1 MFFIYNALGLIF
13 ILFSPLIFFVR
24 IFLGKED
31 PKRFLEKFCIYSN
44 KLKIKKTVWFH
55 GASVGEVLSVLP
67 IIKSLEKNKK
77 IKKILLTSS
86 TTSSALIFKK
96 YNFKKTIHLY
106 FPIDTNYFTYKFI
119 KYWNP
124 QVAIFIDSE
133 IWPNMIKNLYLQKI
147 PIVLLNGRITEKSF
161 SRWKKFQNFSK
172 KIFGKISIAL
182 PQNAETSNY
191 LKILGVKKIK
201 IAGNIKYFGQKNNIS
216 KKNIGNFFKK
226 RLIFC
231 AASTHYN
238 EELLIGKIHKK
249 IKLKYKNFLTIM
261 VPRHINRS
269 ISIVNDLENIG
280 LKIVTRSS
288 NKKITKDTD
297 IYLVD
302 TYGEALNF
310 YKLSK
315 ITFVGGSLISHG
327 GQNPLEPARTGN
339 FILHGPNTQN
349 FHEVYNM
356 LSRLKIS
363 TKVNNA
369 NQIEKIVIKNIKFK
383 QPLNVIQKLNLKGNT
398 ILKKNLNEINKYI
411 K

>member
-1 MFFIYNALGLIF
+1 MFYIYEFIFLIF
-13 ILFSPLIFFVR
+13 IILSPI
-24 IFLGKED
+24 IFLIRIISGKED
-31 PKRFLEKFCIYSN
+31 PKRFLEKLCFYSN
-44 KLKIKKTVWFH
+44 SYNMNKTIWLH
-55 GASVGEVLSVLP
+55 GASIGE
-67 IIKSLEKNKK
+67 IKSIIPIVEALEKNKK

-238 EELLIGKIHKK
+238 EEILIGKIHKK
-249 IKLKYKNFLTIM
+249 IKLKYKNFLTII

-269 ISIVNDLENIG
+269 ISIVNDLKNIG

-288 NKKITKDTD
+288 NKKITQDTD

>member
-238 EELLIGKIHKK
+238 EEILIGKIHKK
-249 IKLKYKNFLTIM
+249 IKLKYKNFLTII

-269 ISIVNDLENIG
+269 VSIVNDLENIG

>member
-119 KYWNP
+119 KYWKP

-182 PQNAETSNY
+182 PQNSETSNY

-249 IKLKYKNFLTIM
+249 IKLKYNNFLTII

>member
-1 MFFIYNALGLIF
+1 MDLI
-13 ILFSPLIFFVR
+13 IDYLTKYAHPI
-24 IFLGKED
+24 
-31 PKRFLEKFCIYSN
+31 
-44 KLKIKKTVWFH
+44 
-55 GASVGEVLSVLP
+55 LP
-67 IIKSLEKNKK
+67 INVVDE
-77 IKKILLTSS
+77 
-86 TTSSALIFKK
+86 
-96 YNFKKTIHLY
+96 
-106 FPIDTNYFTYKFI
+106 
-119 KYWNP
+119 
-124 QVAIFIDSE
+124 
-133 IWPNMIKNLYLQKI
+133 M
-147 PIVLLNGRITEKSF
+147 
-161 SRWKKFQNFSK
+161 
-172 KIFGKISIAL
+172 
-182 PQNAETSNY
+182 
-191 LKILGVKKIK
+191 
-201 IAGNIKYFGQKNNIS
+201 
-216 KKNIGNFFKK
+216 
-226 RLIFC
+226 RLWE
-231 AASTHYN
+231 S
-238 EELLIGKIHKK
+238 
-249 IKLKYKNFLTIM
+249 
-261 VPRHINRS
+261 
-269 ISIVNDLENIG
+269 ENIG

-288 NKKITKDTD
+288 NKKITQDTD

>member
-1 MFFIYNALGLIF
+1 
-13 ILFSPLIFFVR
+13 
-24 IFLGKED
+24 
-31 PKRFLEKFCIYSN
+31 
-44 KLKIKKTVWFH
+44 
-55 GASVGEVLSVLP
+55 
-67 IIKSLEKNKK
+67 
-77 IKKILLTSS
+77 
-86 TTSSALIFKK
+86 
-96 YNFKKTIHLY
+96 
-106 FPIDTNYFTYKFI
+106 
-119 KYWNP
+119 
-124 QVAIFIDSE
+124 
-133 IWPNMIKNLYLQKI
+133 MIKNLYLQKI